1 MIVSD
6 RRFATLLMLPAAV
19 FLAVF
24 VGWPLL
30 RFVIDSFFSIDLMA
44 GERTFVGLDNYL
56 AAFASE
62 DFTNAAWR
70 TLAYTLI
77 VVVLEFVLG
86 LGAALLFTA
95 LGDASR
101 VFRTIFLYPLMIAPV
116 VAGLLWRFLLIDNV
130 GIVNELLARIGILP
144 DAGAIAWLSD
154 PDIALFSVAI
164 PDIWLTTSFIT
175 LVLFAGL
182 QNIPGDVIEAARLD
196 GARFHHPGA
205 DHHPAAAAGDR
216 GGADHP
222 RRRRGPRLRRDP
234 DPDQRRPPAE
244 HRDDVAADLPH
255 HGPLRGP
262 GAGQRDGHDVPD
274 RDDARGRPRRLGDL
288 ASGRGEL
295 MTGLVVT
302 RTPARVLLWIALVLT
317 VLLYGFPFLYMVLTS
332 LKTPL
337 ETIAVPP
344 RILPSTWTVQNYT
357 DALGSPGVI
366 ASFVN
371 STITAALSTGF
382 SLLLAIPAAYAV
394 TRFRTRYG
402 QVFIMLALVMRMV
415 PPIVIGVPMVQ
426 IFQSTGIYDTS
437 IALALAH
444 TTISLPLSI
453 WLLSS
458 FFESVPVELEEA
470 ALIDGT
476 GRLGALWRVVL
487 PVTSGG
493 IAVTAIFA
501 FLASWN
507 EFLYSLLLTAV
518 RSQTT
523 PIVIA
528 NFQTQF
534 GLDWGAMTALAVLY
548 SLPVILL
555 TLALQRHIV
564 AGMTLGAVKG

>member
-1 MIVSD
+1 
-6 RRFATLLMLPAAV
+6 
-19 FLAVF
+19 
-24 VGWPLL
+24 
-30 RFVIDSFFSIDLMA
+30 
-44 GERTFVGLDNYL
+44 
-56 AAFASE
+56 
-62 DFTNAAWR
+62 
-70 TLAYTLI
+70 
-77 VVVLEFVLG
+77 
-86 LGAALLFTA
+86 
-95 LGDASR
+95 
-101 VFRTIFLYPLMIAPV
+101 
-116 VAGLLWRFLLIDNV
+116 
-130 GIVNELLARIGILP
+130 
-144 DAGAIAWLSD
+144 
-154 PDIALFSVAI
+154 
-164 PDIWLTTSFIT
+164 
-175 LVLFAGL
+175 
-182 QNIPGDVIEAARLD
+182 
-196 GARFHHPGA
+196 
-205 DHHPAAAAGDR
+205 
-216 GGADHP
+216 
-222 RRRRGPRLRRDP
+222 
-234 DPDQRRPPAE
+234 
-244 HRDDVAADLPH
+244 
-255 HGPLRGP
+255 
-262 GAGQRDGHDVPD
+262 
-274 RDDARGRPRRLGDL
+274 
-288 ASGRGEL
+288 

-394 TRFRTRYG
+394 TRFRTRFG

-476 GRLGALWRVVL
+476 GRFGALWRVVL